1 LAWWFWIWWEKK
13 MKLPSS
19 GSQTLR
25 TSIPLFF
32 NIFFLLRPRGASVG
46 LPWWC
51 QRYWGAQPP
60 PPTHTHTHS
69 TFPSYLLDRL
79 LDEFCSYATN
89 DNNDAEFVKKMVIV
103 ALHCVQID
111 PKQRPSPSKLLE
123 RKYFKLDLPPRG
135 LLWAKTKILL
145 ILWSCFVPLNFCCQ
159 YGSMHFDLTSFVI
172 TAYKSTDVDQLKFQ

>member
-1 LAWWFWIWWEKK
+1 MVVPAVL
-13 MKLPSS
+13 
-19 GSQTLR
+19 GGT
-25 TSIPLFF
+25 T
-32 NIFFLLRPRGASVG
+32 
-46 LPWWC
+46 
-51 QRYWGAQPP
+51 PP
-60 PPTHTHTHS
+60 PTHTHS

-135 LLWAKTKILL
+135 LL
-145 ILWSCFVPLNFCCQ
+145 
-159 YGSMHFDLTSFVI
+159 
-172 TAYKSTDVDQLKFQ
+172 